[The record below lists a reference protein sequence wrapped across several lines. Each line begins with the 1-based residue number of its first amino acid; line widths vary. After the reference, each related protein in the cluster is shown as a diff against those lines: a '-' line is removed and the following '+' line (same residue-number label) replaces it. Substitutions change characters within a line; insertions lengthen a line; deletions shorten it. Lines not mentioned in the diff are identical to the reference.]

1 MISRTVFIRGVSR
14 GVRTLTREKQ
24 WLTALG
30 ALFGVFLMVQLLV
43 LVLTGLEGMQAM
55 LRSRTNMQ
63 LEIHTSATDAQVQTF
78 YSTLTRLS
86 YVEDA
91 VFITKEKAYAQ
102 TQSKDPKLF
111 GFLEEYNMQ
120 NPFTDSMSISL
131 VSLEDYAAFAAFIEK
146 PEWKSVVNPTYLS
159 KVTDQ
164 EQHVFALL
172 SITQAGR
179 SLTIIILLLT
189 IVALIFITTE
199 LIRRRAIAKSD
210 EVLVERLA
218 GAQPFSIVLPFITE
232 ATILLLLSI
241 LLSFGA
247 TLILIVLLPVMIP
260 SLQPNGILGPL
271 QQEVAPLLGAML
283 PIIIIL
289 EIAIAPLIAT
299 CGAWLGIRPQIQ
311 SPRISFAI

>member
-1 MISRTVFIRGVSR
+1 MISRTVFIRGISR

-78 YSTLTRLS
+78 YSVLTRLS

-111 GFLEEYNMQ
+111 GFLEQYNIQ
-120 NPFTDSMSISL
+120 NPFTDSISISL
-131 VSLEDYAAFAAFIEK
+131 TSLEDYAAFALFIEQ

-159 KVTDQ
+159 EITDQ

-172 SITQAGR
+172 TITRAGR

-199 LIRRRAIAKSD
+199 LIRRRAIARSD

-218 GAQPFSIVLPFITE
+218 GAQPFSIALPFITE
-232 ATILLLLSI
+232 ATVLLLLSI
-241 LLSFGA
+241 ILSFGA